1 MLADSLLRALR
12 VFQCRGHWRCLV
24 SVVMNLE
31 SGHNPL
37 CEIIYIVLY
46 QPSLQ
51 FKFLII
57 G

>member
-12 VFQCRGHWRCLV
+12 VFQCLGHWRRLV

-37 CEIIYIVLY
+37 REASILYYISHLCNL
-46 QPSLQ
+46 S
-51 FKFLII
+51 F
-57 G
+57 